1 MKTDVSAKNHSPV
14 STGVRRP
21 RGQASPEP
29 NGRPQSHQLPVL
41 GAACG
46 GNGASAAAAGTS
58 AKPSRR
64 EVPAGKCLCDYCSA
78 KCCRYFALPFDRP
91 TTWKEFDQ
99 MRWFLLHER
108 AAVFVENG
116 DWYVLVYNVCRHLQ
130 ADNRCGIYETRPQI
144 CRDYSTRNCEY
155 EDSWVSDHYWELPEQ
170 VEEYAEA
177 VLGPRRGR
185 PFRTPRPA
193 AQSRSVDLRKTKQRV
208 DVQVHGKS
216 AAPRHATMTKSRSKK
231 G

>member
-1 MKTDVSAKNHSPV
+1 MKTDVSAKNLNGD
-14 STGVRRP
+14 STEVRRP

-41 GAACG
+41 GAASG
-46 GNGASAAAAGTS
+46 GNGAGAPSVGAPV
-58 AKPSRR
+58 KPSRR
-64 EVPAGKCLCDYCSA
+64 DVPAGKCLCDYCSA

-108 AAVFVENG
+108 AAVFVEKG
-116 DWYVLVYNVCRHLQ
+116 DWYVLVYNVCRHLR

-155 EDSWVSDHYWELPEQ
+155 EDSWVYDHYWELPEQ

-185 PFRTPRPA
+185 PFRSPRPST
-193 AQSRSVDLRKTKQRV
+193 QGGSITLRRTKRRAG
-208 DVQVHGKS
+208 DEVQGGP
-216 AAPRHATMTKSRSKK
+216 AAPRRAKIKKS
-231 G
+231 